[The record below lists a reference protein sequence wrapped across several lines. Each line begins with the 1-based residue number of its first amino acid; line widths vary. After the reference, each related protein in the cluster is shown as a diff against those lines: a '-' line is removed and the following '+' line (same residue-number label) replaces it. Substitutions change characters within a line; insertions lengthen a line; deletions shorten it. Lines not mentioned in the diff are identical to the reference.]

1 MPTRGS
7 ARRRSVAIAAAATV
21 ALAAGTAYATGLV
34 SSATTINACAKTTT
48 GALRL
53 KGTKACS
60 RAEHAIAWSVR
71 GPAGPP
77 GPSGAQGAAG
87 PTGPAGATGAKGPA
101 GATGPTGPT
110 GPPFSLALSYASA
123 SFSNP
128 AADQYGH
135 SGVNSGEVLCG
146 SGKKVIGGG
155 VGTSTVDQFVND
167 SFPSDGTGSGAAGQ
181 VAWIGTVVNDGVSSA
196 TFTVYATCV
205 TP

>member
-1 MPTRGS
+1 MPIRGN
-7 ARRRSVAIAAAATV
+7 ARRRSVAVAAAATV

-34 SSATTINACAKTTT
+34 SSAATVNACAKKTT

-53 KGTKACS
+53 KGARSCS
-60 RAEHAIAWSVR
+60 SSEHAIAWSVR
-71 GPAGPP
+71 GPAGPA
-77 GPSGAQGAAG
+77 GPSGAQGA
-87 PTGPAGATGAKGPA
+87 TGATGA
-101 GATGPTGPT
+101 TGPQGPT

-146 SGKKVIGGG
+146 SGKKVLGGG
-155 VGTSTVDQFVND
+155 VGTSTADQVVND
-167 SFPSDGTGSGAAGQ
+167 SFPSDGTGTGAAGQ
-181 VAWIGTVVNDGVSSA
+181 VAWIGTVINDGTTSA

>member
-1 MPTRGS
+1 MPIRRN
-7 ARRRSVAIAAAATV
+7 ARRRSVAVAAAATV

-34 SSATTINACAKTTT
+34 SSAATVNACAKKTT

-53 KGTKACS
+53 KGARSCS
-60 RAEHAIAWSVR
+60 SSEHAIAWSVR
-71 GPAGPP
+71 GPAGPA
-77 GPSGAQGAAG
+77 GPSGAQGA
-87 PTGPAGATGAKGPA
+87 TGATGA
-101 GATGPTGPT
+101 TGPQGPT

-146 SGKKVIGGG
+146 SGKKVLGGG
-155 VGTSTVDQFVND
+155 VGTSTADQVVND
-167 SFPSDGTGSGAAGQ
+167 SFPSDGTGTGAAGQ
-181 VAWIGTVVNDGVSSA
+181 VAWIGTVINDGTTSA

>member
-1 MPTRGS
+1 MPIRGN

-34 SSATTINACAKTTT
+34 SSAATVNACAKKTT

-53 KGTKACS
+53 KGARSCS
-60 RAEHAIAWSVR
+60 SSEHAIAWSVR
-71 GPAGPP
+71 GPAGPA
-77 GPSGAQGAAG
+77 GPSGAQGA
-87 PTGPAGATGAKGPA
+87 TGATGA
-101 GATGPTGPT
+101 TGPQGPT

-146 SGKKVIGGG
+146 SGKKVLGGG
-155 VGTSTVDQFVND
+155 VGTSTADQVVND
-167 SFPSDGTGSGAAGQ
+167 SFPSDGTGTGAAGQ
-181 VAWIGTVVNDGVSSA
+181 VAWIGTVINDGTTSA

>member
-1 MPTRGS
+1 MPIRGN

-34 SSATTINACAKTTT
+34 SSAATVNACAKKTT

-53 KGTKACS
+53 KGARSCS
-60 RAEHAIAWSVR
+60 SSEHAIAWSVR
-71 GPAGPP
+71 GPAGPA
-77 GPSGAQGAAG
+77 GPSGAQGATGA
-87 PTGPAGATGAKGPA
+87 TGPAGAKGAT
-101 GATGPTGPT
+101 GATGPQGPT

-146 SGKKVIGGG
+146 SGKKVLGGG
-155 VGTSTVDQFVND
+155 VGTSTADQVVND
-167 SFPSDGTGSGAAGQ
+167 SFPSDGTGTGAAGQ
-181 VAWIGTVVNDGVSSA
+181 VAWIGTVINDGTTSA